1 MHLLRIVFRRLCTT
15 ATQEVKKPK
24 EKIRTKIGLSVLQY
38 EEEEVCFANQARHL
52 GRDKEMEEF
61 VQHCSEPF
69 TTFAAICEIEH
80 EHSEITAT
88 FNSIPIDVVT
98 DLSSTF
104 VAVPLELTAKSEI
117 VRMFEDRIL
126 FLDDQLKKAP
136 NEETIT
142 KKDD

>member
-1 MHLLRIVFRRLCTT
+1 MHYPAKGHEDINSF
-15 ATQEVKKPK
+15 
-24 EKIRTKIGLSVLQY
+24 
-38 EEEEVCFANQARHL
+38 RHL

-104 VAVPLELTAKSEI
+104 VAVPVCSASDMELMSGPSTSYEPQDAVSENSEELISTPPTQTVTPSISSLSVRSWKTLTLRKLKMKRHLEFIYT
-117 VRMFEDRIL
+117 
-126 FLDDQLKKAP
+126 
-136 NEETIT
+136 T
-142 KKDD
+142 K